1 MCLDLEGSFAQ
12 TDPRFFKRVTLP
24 GMKPVLIYADGGSP
38 VAVPSVGALY
48 YVSNDERMT
57 PGGMHLSRL
66 SPAGEFAR
74 VAPQLDE
81 LTERM
86 GITGLAPGPGGT
98 VFVACPNA
106 VFRVRADGTFT
117 TIINPLEPKDCDI
130 DYPDHNPN
138 MKLPFVRGL
147 AVNELG
153 EVYAAGTGC
162 HTVMKISTNREAT
175 VVLRSERP
183 WSPTGVAL
191 HRGEVF
197 VLEYTNANGGH
208 DESPWFPRV
217 RKLGRDLKVT
227 TLVTLE
233 GAAVGG
239 QK

>member
-1 MCLDLEGSFAQ
+1 MCLDLEDSFAQ

-38 VAVPSVGALY
+38 VAVPSGGALY
-48 YVSNDERMT
+48 YVSNDQRMT

-66 SPAGEFAR
+66 SPAGELAR

-81 LTERM
+81 LTERI

-162 HTVMKISTNREAT
+162 HAVMKISTNREAT
-175 VVLRSERP
+175 VVLKAERP

-217 RKLGRDLKVT
+217 RKLGRDQKVT